1 MKELPKPIADVVIAQ
16 MNELEAKDS
25 SNMLCIVQHHSH
37 RHIVHMVLVNILRRS
52 SDNKK
57 VWLVTMEIIIIIT
70 CVDAVFGFK
79 RLVPHS

>member
-1 MKELPKPIADVVIAQ
+1 MKNQ
-16 MNELEAKDS
+16 MNDFEAKDS

-57 VWLVTMEIIIIIT
+57 VWLVIMEIIIIT
-70 CVDAVFGFK
+70 CVEAVFGFK